1 MINSPRHGLYFKQ
14 CMPCFVGTGRVSE
27 AVPVSAL
34 ATKPVTQAQV
44 DAANAKRREI
54 RRRLAEIG
62 TNY

>member
-14 CMPCFVGTGRVSE
+14 GMPCFVGAVRVSE
-27 AVPVSAL
+27 AAPVSAL

-54 RRRLAEIG
+54 RRRLAEID
-62 TNY
+62 TRD